1 MNSFETPL
9 SASARATSLPP
20 WTGPDSAASPSAPVL
35 SSVVAISRETIEPMS
50 PPAPG
55 RVLLAASLG
64 FFVVILDVTIV
75 NVALP
80 SIGDDLGA
88 DLSELQWVVDA
99 YVVAFAALLLSAGAF
114 GDRIGVARCYSAGM
128 VAFTLASIVCG
139 AAPSLEVL
147 LVARFLQGAAAAL
160 LLPSSLALVRLAYL
174 DPGARAKAIGIWAAM
189 GGVALAAGP
198 VVGGL
203 LTGAVDWRA
212 IFFLNIPIGIAAV
225 VVNARSPRS
234 ARIRTPLDLP
244 GQIAAVIAIGALT
257 YGVIEAGHEGIDSPR
272 ALAAFVV
279 FALAAEAFL
288 VIERRSSHPA
298 VPLGLFR
305 APIVSAAIV
314 TGLLF
319 NFAFYGQVF
328 VLSLYFQDVLGH
340 GPIASGLMFL
350 PLTGLIAAV
359 NVWSGVLASRHG
371 PRPPLIAGLLLMIVG
386 LLAML
391 ALDDDTPTALI
402 LLLLV
407 PLGAGGGL
415 GMPPLTAALLE
426 ALPPERAALAGG
438 VFNAARQFGGGLGV
452 ALFGGLIASGFIDGM
467 RAGLLLAALGL
478 AVSVVLTVRYIR
490 PP

>member
-1 MNSFETPL
+1 M
-9 SASARATSLPP
+9 R
-20 WTGPDSAASPSAPVL
+20 
-35 SSVVAISRETIEPMS
+35 RMS
-50 PPAPG
+50 PPAPS
-55 RVLLAASLG
+55 RVLFAASLG

-80 SIGDDLGA
+80 SLGDDLGA

-128 VAFTLASIVCG
+128 VAFTLASIVCA

-147 LVARFLQGAAAAL
+147 LVARFLQGTAAAL
-160 LLPSSLALVRLAYL
+160 LLPSSLALVRLAYV

-198 VVGGL
+198 VVGGV
-203 LTGAVDWRA
+203 LTGAIDWRA
-212 IFFLNIPIGIAAV
+212 IFLLNIPVGIVAV
-225 VVNARSPRS
+225 VANARSPRS
-234 ARIRTPLDLP
+234 ERIRTPLDLP
-244 GQIAAVIAIGALT
+244 GQLAATVAVGALT
-257 YGVIEAGHEGIDSPR
+257 YGVIDAGHHGIDSPA

-288 VIERRSSHPA
+288 VIERRSAHPA

-305 APIVSAAIV
+305 APIVSAAV
-314 TGLLF
+314 LTGLLF

-328 VLSLYFQDVLGH
+328 VLSLYFQEVLGH
-340 GPIASGLMFL
+340 GPIATGLMFL
-350 PLTGLIAAV
+350 PLTGLIAAM

-371 PRPPLIAGLLLMIVG
+371 PRPPMIAGQLLMIAG

-407 PLGAGGGL
+407 PLGAGAGL
-415 GMPPLTAALLE
+415 AMPPLTAALLE
-426 ALPPERAALAGG
+426 ALPAERAGLAGG

-452 ALFGGLIASGFIDGM
+452 ALFGGLIASGFIEGCA
-467 RAGLLLAALGL
+467 RAWYSRRSRSRSA
-478 AVSVVLTVRYIR
+478 
-490 PP
+490 

>member
-1 MNSFETPL
+1 M
-9 SASARATSLPP
+9 R
-20 WTGPDSAASPSAPVL
+20 
-35 SSVVAISRETIEPMS
+35 PMS

-212 IFFLNIPIGIAAV
+212 IFFLNIPVGIAAV
-225 VVNARSPRS
+225 VANARSPRS

-244 GQIAAVIAIGALT
+244 GQIAAVLAIGALT

-305 APIVSAAIV
+305 APIASAAIV

-350 PLTGLIAAV
+350 PLTGHDRRGQRLVGGARQPPRAA
-359 NVWSGVLASRHG
+359 
-371 PRPPLIAGLLLMIVG
+371 
-386 LLAML
+386 
-391 ALDDDTPTALI
+391 
-402 LLLLV
+402 
-407 PLGAGGGL
+407 
-415 GMPPLTAALLE
+415 TAADRR
-426 ALPPERAALAGG
+426 PAADDRRPAGDAG
-438 VFNAARQFGGGLGV
+438 ARRRHADRPDPAAADPARRRRRTRDAAADRGAARGAAARSGRRSP
-452 ALFGGLIASGFIDGM
+452 AASSTP
-467 RAGLLLAALGL
+467 RASSAAGSGWRCS
-478 AVSVVLTVRYIR
+478 AA
-490 PP
+490 